1 MQYRPFGTTGFQ
13 VSALGFGA
21 MRLPLRGPGAA
32 DIDEALAIRMI
43 RSAIDAG
50 VNYLDTAYGYHDGR
64 SEVVVGQALR
74 DGYRQRIK
82 LATKLPCW
90 RVETATDFDRFLNE
104 QLGRLGTEHID
115 FYLLH
120 SLNATA
126 WARLTTLGIFAC
138 AERALRDGRIGGLGF
153 SFHDQLPLF
162 KAIVDAY
169 PWSLCQIQYN
179 FMDIAYQAGREGIE
193 YAGGRGLP
201 VVVMEPIRGGQ
212 LAQEPPPGVA
222 AIWARSSLR
231 TTPADRA
238 LQWLWDQPAVTLV
251 LSGMSTLEQV
261 RQNLASAER
270 SRPHSLS
277 ATERLLYLH
286 AKAAYEGLKPI
297 PCTQCQY
304 CQPCPNG
311 VDVPRNFELYN
322 DTVIYGYRE
331 KSQRAY
337 RLFFPAKKHADQC
350 RRCGECE
357 PKCPQQIP
365 IMEWLPQVEARLG
378 PPVPSQ
384 AEVPQPLAD

>member
-1 MQYRPFGTTGFQ
+1 MQYRPFGATGFQ

-21 MRLPLRGPGAA
+21 MRLPLRGAGAG
-32 DIDEALAIRMI
+32 DIDEAQAVRMI

-50 VNYLDTAYGYHDGR
+50 VNYVDTAYGYHDGR

-82 LATKLPCW
+82 LATKLPSW
-90 RVETATDFDRFLNE
+90 RVEALSDFDRFLGQ
-104 QLGRLGTEHID
+104 QLGRLETAHID

-120 SLNATA
+120 NLNATA
-126 WARLTTLGIFAC
+126 WPHLTKLGIFER
-138 AERALRDGRIGGLGF
+138 AERALRDGRIGALGF
-153 SFHDQLPLF
+153 SFHDQLSLF
-162 KAIVDAY
+162 TRIVDAY

-179 FMDIAYQAGREGIE
+179 FMDIAYQAGREGLE
-193 YAGGRGLP
+193 YAAGRGIP
-201 VVVMEPIRGGQ
+201 VVVMEPLRGGQ
-212 LAQEPPPGVA
+212 LAQEPPPPVA
-222 AIWARSSLR
+222 EVWARSSIR

-251 LSGMSTLEQV
+251 LSGMSSLEQV
-261 RQNLASAER
+261 KQNLASAAR
-270 SRPHSLS
+270 SGAHRLP

-297 PCTQCQY
+297 HCTQCQY

-331 KSQRAY
+331 KAQRTY
-337 RLFFPAKKHADQC
+337 RTFFPAERHADKCQH
-350 RRCGECE
+350 CGECE
-357 PKCPQQIP
+357 PKCPQHIP
-365 IMEWLPQVEARLG
+365 IMGWLPRSRPA
-378 PPVPSQ
+378 
-384 AEVPQPLAD
+384 